1 MYRCRERL
9 NLLNRFIWLAKAF
22 LKLLHFLGSHLES
35 LPVLGLL
42 LLWLDELLELLFQAL
57 TVFEVIV
64 PFQFVQN
71 LLLLF
76 LIIKCLAVLGG
87 VFGKTIIFGFV
98 WLFVVLS
105 LRVLEHGVVL
115 LLVLLQAELL
125 EVFV

>member
-1 MYRCRERL
+1 M
-9 NLLNRFIWLAKAF
+9 LNRFIWLAEAF

-76 LIIKCLAVLGG
+76 LIIKCLAVLGCD
-87 VFGKTIIFGFV
+87 FGTTIIFGFL

>member
-9 NLLNRFIWLAKAF
+9 NLLNRFIWLAEAF

-76 LIIKCLAVLGG
+76 LIIKCLAVLGCD
-87 VFGKTIIFGFV
+87 FGTTIIFGFL